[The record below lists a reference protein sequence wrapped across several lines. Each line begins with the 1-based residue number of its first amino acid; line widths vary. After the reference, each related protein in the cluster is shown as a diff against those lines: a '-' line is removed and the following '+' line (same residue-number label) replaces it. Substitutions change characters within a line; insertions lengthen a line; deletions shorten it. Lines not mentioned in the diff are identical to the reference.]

1 MWLIIVLLGI
11 IILGLT
17 HSKMGDLIGIAVIAY
32 GFGMAY
38 IREKKTWKEPK
49 ARRGDDEL

>member
-1 MWLIIVLLGI
+1 MKYIVIIILGI

-17 HSKMGDLIGIAVIAY
+17 HSRLGDIVGIATIAY

-38 IREKKTWKEPK
+38 IREKKTW
-49 ARRGDDEL
+49 RGDNK